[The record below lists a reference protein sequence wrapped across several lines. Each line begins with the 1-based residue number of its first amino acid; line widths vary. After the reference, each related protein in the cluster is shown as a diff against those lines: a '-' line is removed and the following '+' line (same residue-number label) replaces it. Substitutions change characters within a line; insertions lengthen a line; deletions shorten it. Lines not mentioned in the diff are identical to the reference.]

1 MIVPSF
7 HEPTRDIAAQI
18 DVMLSGETA
27 RDAVYIEGG
36 TPGALGLLMA
46 ADGPGVYI
54 VERREGWLITTN
66 GQKARRFAELVA
78 DVELGDLLGF
88 PLPKEAAAASG
99 CPLAVV
105 GRRAD
110 GAVLCAIATS
120 PAFLS
125 ATHKAARA
133 LCPVGTT
140 FTVEQPLDVLKERV
154 KCSISSAA

>member
-1 MIVPSF
+1 
-7 HEPTRDIAAQI
+7 
-18 DVMLSGETA
+18 MLSGETA

-54 VERREGWLITTN
+54 VERREGWLVTTS
-66 GQKARRFAELVA
+66 GHKARAFAELKT

-88 PLPKEAAAASG
+88 PLPKEAAVASG
-99 CPLAVV
+99 CCLVVV
-105 GRRAD
+105 GKRAD
-110 GAVLCAIATS
+110 GAVLCSIATS

-140 FTVEQPLDVLKERV
+140 YTVEQPFDVITERV
-154 KCSISSAA
+154 KCSIS

>member
-66 GQKARRFAELVA
+66 GEKARRFAELVA

-88 PLPKEAAAASG
+88 PLPKEAAAA
-99 CPLAVV
+99 
-105 GRRAD
+105 
-110 GAVLCAIATS
+110 
-120 PAFLS
+120 
-125 ATHKAARA
+125 
-133 LCPVGTT
+133 
-140 FTVEQPLDVLKERV
+140 
-154 KCSISSAA
+154 

>member
-1 MIVPSF
+1 
-7 HEPTRDIAAQI
+7 
-18 DVMLSGETA
+18 MLSGETA

-54 VERREGWLITTN
+54 VERREGWLVTTS
-66 GQKARRFAELVA
+66 GHKARAFAELKT

-99 CPLAVV
+99 CCLVVV

-110 GAVLCAIATS
+110 GAVLCSIATS

-125 ATHKAARA
+125 ATHTAARA
-133 LCPVGTT
+133 LCPAGTT
-140 FTVEQPLDVLKERV
+140 YTVEQPFDVITERV
-154 KCSISSAA
+154 KCSIS

>member
-1 MIVPSF
+1 LIVPSI
-7 HEPTRDIAAQI
+7 HEPLRDLAAQI

-36 TPGALGLLMA
+36 TPGAYGLIAA
-46 ADGPGVYI
+46 ADGPGVF
-54 VERREGWLITTN
+54 VVHRSEGTLITVN
-66 GQKARRFAELVA
+66 GDKALAFETLQA

-99 CPLAVV
+99 CCLVVV

-110 GAVLCAIATS
+110 GAVLCSIATS

-125 ATHKAARA
+125 ATHDAARA
-133 LCPVGTT
+133 LCPAGTQ
-140 FTVEQPLDVLKERV
+140 FTIEQPLDVLKERKNV
-154 KCSISSAA
+154 LFS